1 MVPDFPRAGD
11 YSPAGVALQ
20 FKRRRR
26 GSDCL
31 AGAGREFLNNHVRNM
46 NTTSLHV
53 DRTLSDR
60 DQLETQT
67 YAKVTLRLLPF
78 LFLCYVAAYLDRVN
92 VGFAKLQMLNDLQF
106 SETVYGLGAGI
117 FFIGY
122 FFFEVPSNIIMH
134 RVGART
140 WIARIMVTW
149 AILSASSM
157 YVTSPAMF
165 YVIRFLLGVAEAGF
179 FPGIVLYLT
188 YWYPAQRRSRMNA
201 LFMIGIPVAGVIGG
215 PLSGWIMNAFA
226 GVRGLAG
233 WQWLFLL
240 EALPSL
246 ILGVITLFYLPNGIG
261 SSKWLTEEQKRLLE
275 ENIARD
281 SGGKADHSLAGVFR
295 NGKVWLMAGIYFC
308 CMMGLYGVSFYLPT
322 LIKAA
327 GVKDALDVGLLTA
340 IPYGCAV
347 VAMLAIARSADRMR
361 ERRWHFA
368 IASALGGLGLL
379 LATIYGANVM
389 LAMAALSLG
398 TAGLL
403 ATMPVFWTYPSAILG
418 GAAAAA
424 GIAMI
429 NSVGNL
435 AGFVSPS
442 IIGWMKDVTQSTN
455 AGMYVVSGA
464 LFLGALLALLQPR
477 ELVNK

>member
-1 MVPDFPRAGD
+1 
-11 YSPAGVALQ
+11 
-20 FKRRRR
+20 
-26 GSDCL
+26 
-31 AGAGREFLNNHVRNM
+31 M
-46 NTTSLHV
+46 NTTSL
-53 DRTLSDR
+53 DLASKLGKR

-67 YAKVTLRLLPF
+67 YSKVTWRLLPF

-106 SETVYGLGAGI
+106 SETIYGLGAGI

-122 FFFEVPSNIIMH
+122 FLFEVPSNVIMH
-134 RVGART
+134 KVGARI
-140 WIARIMVTW
+140 WIGRIMITW
-149 AILSASSM
+149 AILSAATMFVSSP
-157 YVTSPAMF
+157 TMF

-188 YWYPAQRRSRMNA
+188 YWFPAQRRSRMNA
-201 LFMIGIPVAGVIGG
+201 LFMIGIPIAGVLGG
-215 PLSGWIMNAFA
+215 PLSGWIMKSFN
-226 GVRGLAG
+226 GVNGLAS

-240 EALPSL
+240 EAIPSI
-246 ILGVITLFYLPNGIG
+246 ILGIVTLFYLPNSIRA
-261 SSKWLTEEQKRLLE
+261 SNWLSEEEKRMLE
-275 ENIARD
+275 ENIAKD
-281 SGGKADHSLAGVFR
+281 GGGKADHSLSSVFG
-295 NGKVWLMAGIYFC
+295 NGKVWLMAAIYFC

-340 IPYGCAV
+340 IPYSCAV
-347 VAMLAIARSADRMR
+347 VAMLLIAKSADRTR

-368 IASALGGLGLL
+368 VASALGGLGMLL
-379 LATIYGANVM
+379 STIYGSNVVIA
-389 LAMAALSLG
+389 LAALSLG

-403 ATMPVFWTYPSAILG
+403 ATMPVFWTYPSAILSG
-418 GAAAAA
+418 TAAAA

-429 NSVGNL
+429 NSIGNL

-442 IIGWMKDVTQSTN
+442 IIGWMKDITQSTN

-464 LFLGALLALLQPR
+464 LFLGAVLALLQPR

>member
-1 MVPDFPRAGD
+1 
-11 YSPAGVALQ
+11 
-20 FKRRRR
+20 
-26 GSDCL
+26 
-31 AGAGREFLNNHVRNM
+31 M
-46 NTTSLHV
+46 NSTTSLPYGARLV
-53 DRTLSDR
+53 GRE
-60 DQLETQT
+60 QLEAIT
-67 YAKVTLRLLPF
+67 YAKVTARLLPF
-78 LFLCYVAAYLDRVN
+78 LFICYVAAYLDRVN

-134 RVGART
+134 KVGARV
-140 WIARIMVTW
+140 WIGRIMITW
-149 AILSASSM
+149 AILSGAMM
-157 YVTSPAMF
+157 YVSSPTMF
-165 YVIRFLLGVAEAGF
+165 YVVRFFLGVAEAGF

-188 YWYPAQRRSRMNA
+188 YWFPAQRRSRMNA
-201 LFMIGIPVAGVIGG
+201 LFMIGIPIAGVVGG
-215 PLSGWIMNAFA
+215 PLSGWILNALN
-226 GVRGLAG
+226 GSHGIAG
-233 WQWLFLL
+233 WQWLFLV
-240 EALPSL
+240 EAIPSL
-246 ILGVITLFYLPNGIG
+246 VLGVITIFYLPNSI
-261 SSKWLTEEQKRLLE
+261 SAASWLSREEKQLLE
-275 ENIARD
+275 ENIAGD
-281 SGGKADHSLAGVFR
+281 NAGKDDHALSGVFGNPR
-295 NGKVWLMAGIYFC
+295 VWLMAAIYFC
-308 CMMGLYGVSFYLPT
+308 CMMGLYGVGFYLPT

-347 VAMLAIARSADRMR
+347 IAMLAIAKSADRTR

-368 IASALGGLGLL
+368 FASALGGLGLM
-379 LATIYGANVM
+379 LATVYGDNVV

-418 GAAAAA
+418 GTAAAA

-429 NSVGNL
+429 NSIGNL

-442 IIGWMKDVTQSTN
+442 IIGWMKDITHSTN

-464 LFLGALLALLQPR
+464 LLLGAVLALLQPR
-477 ELVNK
+477 SLVNR

>member
-1 MVPDFPRAGD
+1 MSAIL
-11 YSPAGVALQ
+11 S
-20 FKRRRR
+20 
-26 GSDCL
+26 S
-31 AGAGREFLNNHVRNM
+31 
-46 NTTSLHV
+46 TTSE
-53 DRTLSDR
+53 RA
-60 DQLETQT
+60 QLEDGI

-122 FFFEVPSNIIMH
+122 FLFEVPSNIIMH
-134 RVGART
+134 RVGARV
-140 WIARIMVTW
+140 WIARIMITW
-149 AILSASSM
+149 SVLSAATM
-157 YVTSPAMF
+157 FVTTPTMF

-188 YWYPAQRRSRMNA
+188 YWFPTSRRSRMNA
-201 LFMIGIPVAGVIGG
+201 LFMIGIPVAGVVGG

-226 GVRGLAG
+226 NVHGWHG

-240 EALPSL
+240 EAIPSL
-246 ILGVITLFYLPNGIG
+246 TLGIMTLFYLPNSIRA
-261 SSKWLTEEQKRLLE
+261 SNWLSDNEKKVLE
-275 ENIARD
+275 ENIAKD
-281 SGGKADHSLAGVFR
+281 GGGNKSHSISSVFS
-295 NGKVWLMAGIYFC
+295 NPKVWLMAAIYFC
-308 CMMGLYGVSFYLPT
+308 CMMGLYGISFYLPT
-322 LIKAA
+322 LVKAS

-340 IPYGCAV
+340 IPYTCGVIATLLV
-347 VAMLAIARSADRMR
+347 ARSADRMR

-368 IASALGGLGLL
+368 IASALGGLGLYL
-379 LATIYGANVM
+379 STVYGDNVVLA
-389 LAMAALSLG
+389 LCALSLG
-398 TAGLL
+398 TAGMLS
-403 ATMPVFWTYPSAILG
+403 TMPVFWTYPSAILS

-424 GIAMI
+424 GIGLI

-442 IIGWMKDVTQSTN
+442 IVGWLKDVTNSTN
-455 AGMYVVSGA
+455 AGMYFVAGA
-464 LFLGALLALLQPR
+464 LVIGAGLALLQPR